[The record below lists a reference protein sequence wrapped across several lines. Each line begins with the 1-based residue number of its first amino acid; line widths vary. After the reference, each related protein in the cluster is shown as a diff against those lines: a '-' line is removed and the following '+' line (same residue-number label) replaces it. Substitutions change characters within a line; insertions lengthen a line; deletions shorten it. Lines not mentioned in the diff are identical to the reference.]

1 MHSQPNPPVR
11 VQLGQARYWRYSAAA
26 LSLTAG
32 LIHIIAAPEHFEEWL
47 GYGLFFFIVASAQI
61 LYALI
66 LLVEEPRRAF
76 LVAGLFGNA
85 AIIALYI
92 VTRTIGIPFFG
103 PRAGEVEVVGALD
116 LISKI
121 VELALIVCLTMMLR
135 SPLRSAR
142 RE

>member
-1 MHSQPNPPVR
+1 MHSQPKPSVR
-11 VQLGQARYWRYSAAA
+11 VQPGQARYWRYSAAA

-66 LLVEEPRRAF
+66 LLVEGPRRAF
-76 LVAGLFGNA
+76 LGAGLFGNA

-92 VTRTIGIPFFG
+92 VTRTIGTPFFG
-103 PRAGEVEVVGALD
+103 PRAGEMEVVGALD

-121 VELALIVCLTMMLR
+121 VELALMVCLAMMLR
-135 SPLRSAR
+135 LPLRSAL